1 MEQCVCIVHLPLNN
15 TPHLDSMFPALET
28 IQSFVAPVVVI
39 SANGLLCLA
48 FYNRMASVISRL
60 RTINKERFDLHARLS
75 TLTDDDPDSAHP
87 GYLKHR
93 VEILDELGHQLFDRV
108 RVIRD
113 SLIFLLVTVLCMLG
127 CSLALGLAPA
137 FPQMGSVAL
146 VLFVSG
152 VVIMILGVAR
162 AIQELR
168 MTLSTL
174 LFEHDMLEKLPEEQ
188 PGEAEFRT

>member
-1 MEQCVCIVHLPLNN
+1 
-15 TPHLDSMFPALET
+15 MFPALET

-48 FYNRMASVISRL
+48 FYNRLASVISRL

-75 TLTDDDPDSAHP
+75 AMPANDSDSPQA
-87 GYLKHR
+87 GYLRHR
-93 VEILDELGHQLFDRV
+93 VEILDELGHQLFERV

-113 SLIFLLVTVLCMLG
+113 SLVFLLVAVLCMLG
-127 CSLALGLAPA
+127 CSLALGLAPG

-146 VLFVSG
+146 VLFVTG
-152 VVIMILGVAR
+152 VAIMILGVAR

-174 LFEHDMLEKLPEEQ
+174 VFEHDMLEHFPAEES
-188 PGEAEFRT
+188 

>member
-1 MEQCVCIVHLPLNN
+1 
-15 TPHLDSMFPALET
+15 MFPALET
-28 IQSFVAPVVVI
+28 VQSFVAPVVVI

-48 FYNRMASVISRL
+48 FYNRMTSVITRL
-60 RTINKERFDLHARLS
+60 RTINKERFDLHARLLAMAAD
-75 TLTDDDPDSAHP
+75 TPDSSHASH
-87 GYLKHR
+87 LRHR
-93 VEILDELGHQLFDRV
+93 VEILDSLGHQLFERV

-113 SLIFLLVTVLCMLG
+113 SLIFLLVAVLCMLS

-137 FPQMGSVAL
+137 LPRMGSVAL
-146 VLFVSG
+146 ALFVSG

-174 LFEHDMLEKLPEEQ
+174 VFEHEMLEKLPAEQ
-188 PGEAEFRT
+188 PGETELSV